1 MAITSK
7 RDVDNLHKLVKKLKN
22 IQGTML
28 AVGETYKAEVIKSWN
43 KGKNVWGDKF
53 DKLESKT
60 YKAQKKAIGKK
71 AIPDLNYSGYLRETL
86 DVKIISKGVKISIGG
101 EYAKY
106 RADRDEAVG
115 LWGMNETLNKKLV
128 KFMKKR
134 LSPV

>member
-28 AVGETYKAEVIKSWN
+28 AIGNTYSSEVIKSWN
-43 KGKNVWGDKF
+43 KGKNVQGQAFK
-53 DKLESKT
+53 KLSAG
-60 YKAQKKAIGKK
+60 YKRQKIKAGKK
-71 AIPDLNYSGYLRETL
+71 GIPDLDMSGDLRDTL
-86 DVKIISKGVKISIGG
+86 DIKIKKKGVNISIGG
-101 EYAKY
+101 EYAEY
-106 RADRDEAVG
+106 RADRDKAVG
-115 LWGMNETLNKKLV
+115 LWGMNETLNKRLV